1 MIGAAIAAGASLI
14 GGNQA
19 NKTRL
24 REARKQRQF
33 SLDMWNRQNAYNTP
47 ARQMERLKDAGL
59 NPALMYGQG
68 NVGNA
73 EKAMSY
79 QTPQIENTGAIAA
92 QSLASGAQI
101 DLVNSQKKLNE
112 ANAFARTIEAYIK
125 GGGSKKTATSMFQNQ
140 MDNLQADTN
149 QKKQNII
156 NLDTVNK
163 LNKEYLKLEKAGY
176 HKGNLPATLLKSVFG
191 IDINT
196 QEGQKTAQW
205 LIGGMLGS
213 KVFESLTGGVKNIF
227 QAFKP
232 SATINKTTT
241 IGEMYNNK

>member
-1 MIGAAIAAGASLI
+1 MSFWKKAGDAIATGAGGIATGLLGGI
-14 GGNQA
+14 GQIFSNQEQ
-19 NKTRL
+19 K
-24 REARKQRQF
+24 REGRKQRQF
-33 SLDMWNRQNAYNTP
+33 HEHMWERQNAYNTP
-47 ARQMERLKDAGL
+47 AKQMERLKNAGL

-68 NVGNA
+68 NTGNA
-73 EKAMSY
+73 M
-79 QTPQIENTGAIAA
+79 AA
-92 QSLASGAQI
+92 QGVQQSKIDNVGAAAAQGVASGVQL

-140 MDNLQADTN
+140 MENLNADTN

-213 KVFESLTGGVKNIF
+213 KVFESLTGGV
-227 QAFKP
+227 
-232 SATINKTTT
+232 
-241 IGEMYNNK
+241 